1 MCVTHDEGW
10 QVNTGLPPFFFF
22 FSLGK
27 CKEIRSLKKERG
39 ERNVIWL
46 TFFFTFPYTI
56 ITMRRNIQGKRQH
69 STAGWRVFRASSGS
83 SSPSGVERGNLGELE
98 PPDETWYRKN
108 TCQTVARTRVTIK
121 RAKAAT
127 LPLYPTQG
135 PSAVYR
141 APVSICSFLLGAPLW
156 SRRSVYIHTPPLE
169 WMSITIQ
176 RWVVLAILCVYRT
189 P

>member
-1 MCVTHDEGW
+1 MKGGRSTRVF
-10 QVNTGLPPFFFF
+10 PPFFFF

-69 STAGWRVFRASSGS
+69 SPAGWRVFRASSGS

-135 PSAVYR
+135 PSAVVPR
-141 APVSICSFLLGAPLW
+141 AGFHLFFSARGPALVSALCL
-156 SRRSVYIHTPPLE
+156 YTHTPF
-169 WMSITIQ
+169 
-176 RWVVLAILCVYRT
+176 RVNVYNYSEVGST
-189 P
+189 CYPVCI

>member
-10 QVNTGLPPFFFF
+10 QVNTAGLPPFFFF

-83 SSPSGVERGNLGELE
+83 SSSPSGVERGNLGELE

-127 LPLYPTQG
+127 LLSILYTG
-135 PSAVYR
+135 SVRSSTARRFPS
-141 APVSICSFLLGAPLW
+141 
-156 SRRSVYIHTPPLE
+156 
-169 WMSITIQ
+169 
-176 RWVVLAILCVYRT
+176 VLFC
-189 P
+189 